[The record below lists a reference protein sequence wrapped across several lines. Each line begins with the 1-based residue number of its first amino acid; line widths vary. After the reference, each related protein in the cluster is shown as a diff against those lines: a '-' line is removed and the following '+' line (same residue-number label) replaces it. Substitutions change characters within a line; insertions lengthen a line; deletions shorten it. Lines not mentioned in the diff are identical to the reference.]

1 MLRYLLLFSAFSLFL
16 SVQSC
21 KSYEPAGAV
30 AVSKS
35 GGPVQNLYFSSTE
48 NDYLYKTQIEIYG
61 NNLSGILIIKKISD
75 ETHRVVMT
83 TDFGNKMLD
92 FEISDTDFKVNY
104 LVQDLDRK
112 VVKKFLERDFRV
124 LLKEKHA
131 VSHTFED
138 SEHQIFSSENPEQRN
153 YLYYSKTDGLLKK
166 IVFTENGKER
176 LNFLFDGKSAIF
188 ADSITLIHKD
198 FRLKI
203 QLKRMDTEID

>member
-1 MLRYLLLFSAFSLFL
+1 MRLYQLLLSAFSLL
-16 SVQSC
+16 ITVQSC
-21 KSYEPAGAV
+21 KTYEHGGTAV
-30 AVSKS
+30 AISAPSVVHNS
-35 GGPVQNLYFSSTE
+35 YFSSPET
-48 NDYLYKTQIEIYG
+48 DYLYRTQIEIYG
-61 NNLSGILIIKKISD
+61 NSLSGILIIKKISD
-75 ETHRVVMT
+75 DTHRVVMT

-92 FEISDTDFKVNY
+92 FEISDTDLKVNY

-153 YLYYSKTDGLLKK
+153 YLYYSKTDRLLKK